1 MVFQTIK
8 FIVLRPRG
16 IPQNLELEINCS
28 DYVRNIKN
36 KLFQEDISKALNVRF
51 IYMGKILDDKKKL
64 EDYLNFYN
72 QDILINN
79 KITNILHENK
89 KGYSTKKILNDIN
102 NAHVNTTSK
111 ENASIT
117 IHVKITE
124 SFSSSRND
132 TFDGKNFNTS
142 LARLSLVMFVSLL
155 WIYRYNYS
163 HTFPIFST
171 IVLFIFTVFI
181 GIIIFHNH
189 IILIINI
196 LLQIII
202 TIYQMIKYSFK
213 KIYDHINKKVQ
224 NYYKNRKGKETK
236 KIK

>member
-1 MVFQTIK
+1 
-8 FIVLRPRG
+8 
-16 IPQNLELEINCS
+16 
-28 DYVRNIKN
+28 
-36 KLFQEDISKALNVRF
+36 
-51 IYMGKILDDKKKL
+51 
-64 EDYLNFYN
+64 
-72 QDILINN
+72 
-79 KITNILHENK
+79 
-89 KGYSTKKILNDIN
+89 
-102 NAHVNTTSK
+102 
-111 ENASIT
+111 
-117 IHVKITE
+117 
-124 SFSSSRND
+124 

>member
-16 IPQNLELEINCS
+16 IPQNLELDINCS

-79 KITNILHENK
+79 KITNILYENK

-102 NAHVNTTSK
+102 NTHVNTNSK

-132 TFDGKNFNTS
+132 TFDGKNLNTS

-171 IVLFIFTVFI
+171 IVLFIFTLFI
-181 GIIIFHNH
+181 GIIIFQNH

-224 NYYKNRKGKETK
+224 NYYKNRRGKETK

>member
-16 IPQNLELEINCS
+16 IPQILELEINCS

-64 EDYLNFYN
+64 EDYLIFYN

-79 KITNILHENK
+79 KITNILNENK
-89 KGYSTKKILNDIN
+89 KGYSTKKVQNDFN
-102 NAHVNTTSK
+102 NTHVNTTSK
-111 ENASIT
+111 ENVSTT

-124 SFSSSRND
+124 GFSSARND
-132 TFDGKNFNTS
+132 TIEGKNLNTS
-142 LARLSLVMFVSLL
+142 LARLSLVMFVFLL

-171 IVLFIFTVFI
+171 IILFIFTVFI
-181 GIIIFHNH
+181 TIIIFHNH
-189 IILIINI
+189 IILIINV

-202 TIYQMIKYSFK
+202 TIYQMLKYSFK

-224 NYYKNRKGKETK
+224 KYYKNRKK
-236 KIK
+236 

>member
-1 MVFQTIK
+1 
-8 FIVLRPRG
+8 
-16 IPQNLELEINCS
+16 LEINCS

-111 ENASIT
+111 ENA
-117 IHVKITE
+117 
-124 SFSSSRND
+124 
-132 TFDGKNFNTS
+132 
-142 LARLSLVMFVSLL
+142 
-155 WIYRYNYS
+155 
-163 HTFPIFST
+163 
-171 IVLFIFTVFI
+171 
-181 GIIIFHNH
+181 
-189 IILIINI
+189 
-196 LLQIII
+196 
-202 TIYQMIKYSFK
+202 
-213 KIYDHINKKVQ
+213 
-224 NYYKNRKGKETK
+224 
-236 KIK
+236 